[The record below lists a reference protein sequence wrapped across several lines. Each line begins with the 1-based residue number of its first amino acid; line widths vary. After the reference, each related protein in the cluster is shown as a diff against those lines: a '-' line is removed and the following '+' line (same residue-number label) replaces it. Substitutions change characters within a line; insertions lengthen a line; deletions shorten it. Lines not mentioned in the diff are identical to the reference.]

1 MGKFIRKTALLLLV
15 LLTLAVAA
23 GPVLTPNWN
32 TGDSCF
38 GKTTKAYLAQPEDAI
53 SVVTIGSS
61 QVLRGIDTA
70 AMAED
75 YGIDAYCRATA
86 VQAPAVT
93 YYYTREVIEHHNVKV
108 ILADFSFLY
117 DSYDPDEY
125 EPYVRYAFD
134 YMPLSLDKV
143 KAIRNTIGE
152 TRQNM
157 LSYLLPV
164 LRYHDRWHDLTAEDF
179 TWPFSSCTD
188 PGKGSILLDDV
199 FTGERNPVSEAPAD
213 YVEDCKYWYEKT
225 ISLCQEQGVEL
236 IMIRLPREGWDEAH
250 AEADAA
256 FAEENGV
263 SYLDFNVPD
272 LFREVGLCEGTDFV
286 DPNHLNRSGAEKLTA
301 WLSDY
306 LLTRYSPEDLS

>member
-134 YMPLSLDKV
+134 YMPLSPHTQKFAPRLGSEKFKSGGYLQR
-143 KAIRNTIGE
+143 KAWRRRPGGFPPRCLWRRPPARCSRRTGP
-152 TRQNM
+152 
-157 LSYLLPV
+157 SPAAAAGPPALP
-164 LRYHDRWHDLTAEDF
+164 
-179 TWPFSSCTD
+179 
-188 PGKGSILLDDV
+188 
-199 FTGERNPVSEAPAD
+199 
-213 YVEDCKYWYEKT
+213 
-225 ISLCQEQGVEL
+225 
-236 IMIRLPREGWDEAH
+236 
-250 AEADAA
+250 
-256 FAEENGV
+256 
-263 SYLDFNVPD
+263 PD
-272 LFREVGLCEGTDFV
+272 SR
-286 DPNHLNRSGAEKLTA
+286 R
-301 WLSDY
+301 
-306 LLTRYSPEDLS
+306 